1 MTEIEGLKLTNQ
13 TEIAT
18 LQQEKETLES
28 KVEEMSNELAEFRA
42 EAQAKAEAELVA
54 KKENLQKLAK
64 ELHVERTLGDV
75 DEMSEEFI
83 DQLTAN
89 YQEIID
95 NKTPEKPGEF
105 SGFKQQ
111 HDKKEKKGGYSAML
125 KAFKGD

>member
-1 MTEIEGLKLTNQ
+1 MNGKDININEIQ
-13 TEIAT
+13 F
-18 LQQEKETLES
+18 
-28 KVEEMSNELAEFRA
+28 KVS
-42 EAQAKAEAELVA
+42 
-54 KKENLQKLAK
+54 
-64 ELHVERTLGDV
+64 
-75 DEMSEEFI
+75 
-83 DQLTAN
+83 N